1 MDFDEKLNLEGSSTC
16 DPTHNYKAFCDLF
29 YGNFTPAPTD
39 YYYFL
44 EPNLSTSLQE
54 ADYCPIPRLKAESCN
69 TYSSSRKEGE
79 IFGPTS
85 KCFNM
90 ENGEPSSIC
99 LPSQCNGKMHTLEVI
114 MNEKIITCEYDGQ
127 RHPLSGNGFFFCPRL
142 ASICPDM
149 ICPANCSGKGE
160 CDYLRQDPECVCF
173 DPADKSPGCY
183 GSLWTEM
190 PTSSPTQNYEFH
202 EPTSSPSPRN
212 PIDNS
217 IGGPNTNTS
226 GSFIF
231 SHMLFWMLV
240 LTDAISFL

>member
-1 MDFDEKLNLEGSSTC
+1 MAVSISPFGHAAGCDFTEKDCIVNGAVPSYSKGFFCNDVSKLRLDFDEKLNLEGSSTC

-142 ASICPDM
+142 ASICP
-149 ICPANCSGKGE
+149 
-160 CDYLRQDPECVCF
+160 
-173 DPADKSPGCY
+173 
-183 GSLWTEM
+183 
-190 PTSSPTQNYEFH
+190 EFQY
-202 EPTSSPSPRN
+202 SMYIN
-212 PIDNS
+212 
-217 IGGPNTNTS
+217 
-226 GSFIF
+226 
-231 SHMLFWMLV
+231 
-240 LTDAISFL
+240 